1 MTKQLKDE
9 LESLRRWKSTHAP
22 RVQALEEMV
31 RTYQLRESASFEAIT
46 SLASERAANALLTE
60 EVERLRSALAAPQPE
75 QPEQTVPWPKVEA
88 YAGGADG
95 GGVGAWLEVRM
106 GDGPETA
113 RYVVEQAVPAAKQ
126 SWEHAG
132 YFYNLV
138 MHALMDVGAAHG
150 GCKYRLQSILEELT
164 PLAAAPQPA
173 EPKASP
179 GDLLRWAVRECG
191 ASMNPEGGAFFSEF
205 ALGKLAKHLARSQ
218 PAEPSPQPVPEFAQQ
233 VATPKPSN
241 GAGLRAAAVP
251 QVAADGQ
258 REKAVPVVDA
268 SDAPEGF
275 VAVAGSRGYPSCS
288 GCHYCQEDDVSP
300 CPKQP
305 NSDLIRCHSA
315 NRDDRA
321 EVIFVRAAK
330 EPTC

>member
-1 MTKQLKDE
+1 MTEQLKDAD
-9 LESLRRWKSTHAP
+9 LVPLSTHYEMTMGP
-22 RVQALEEMV
+22 TVWTSTRVPTKV
-31 RTYQLRESASFEAIT
+31 WG
-46 SLASERAANALLTE
+46 LASAVFGTSSRDDDQRLYRTLQAALYSYEA
-60 EVERLRSALAAPQPE
+60 LRSALAAPHPEPVAGAYAPDGVWEALQRMIEDGQTKGPASKEDALTVARHRDRVFLLKAAAPQPE
-75 QPEQTVPWPKVEA
+75 PV
-88 YAGGADG
+88 AG
-95 GGVGAWLEVRM
+95 W
-106 GDGPETA
+106 
-113 RYVVEQAVPAAKQ
+113 Q
-126 SWEHAG
+126 HAG

-150 GCKYRLQSILEELT
+150 GCKYRLQSILQELA

-173 EPKASP
+173 EPSAIN
-179 GDLLRWAVRECG
+179 DECEACAMACEEVATWAGTTWRNAALDCAKWVR
-191 ASMNPEGGAFFSEF
+191 
-205 ALGKLAKHLARSQ
+205 ARKSR
-218 PAEPSPQPVPEFAQQ
+218 PAEPSPQP
-233 VATPKPSN
+233 
-241 GAGLRAAAVP
+241 
-251 QVAADGQ
+251 
-258 REKAVPVVDA
+258 VPVVDA

-288 GCHYCQEDDVSP
+288 GCHYIQEDDVSP